1 MDRKKKGKSKIVP
14 SEESDS
20 LQGLSNPG
28 FEMSSKGGA
37 NNLSTSAKFRELS
50 REVTEKSNALHVIS
64 NVKQAASKWS
74 NYIARKR
81 IRKPNN
87 PNDTIEIEHGELPK
101 RKLVKSQRPQGDEDE
116 TEKPKTSGIGL
127 DDIHNEYAT
136 PGSETIRSV
145 SKGHKEQMMSIAS
158 NRALIQYFAKLGQSQ
173 EDEMLNL
180 DFVDH
185 LLKSGADIN
194 CCDKFG
200 QTILH
205 EVARHWHCDV
215 ARFLLEHGANV
226 NQQDKYGRSP
236 LHVAAA
242 VDYPQMANLLIDR
255 GAEKEARTVTED
267 QTPVHY
273 AAKNDAVN
281 SMKALIKNGCLYK
294 MVKDYKGRTPI
305 HVAAELDRSESARVL
320 LELSA
325 PVGVSD
331 NKGQKA
337 ITWMITK
344 MAPVA
349 SEALKQFR
357 TTDRPNRKQYY
368 YLNLLVQDR
377 KLDPGGHTQTP
388 LQVMVQYSQF
398 HLVMQ
403 ESVNR
408 LILVMWNKF
417 GARGAWINL
426 LINFAYICLWSAIG
440 ILVEYDQR
448 HKYIW
453 PDQWWRIVLLL
464 TAIGFTVWQVFEEVR
479 EFSRSKRA
487 HSNWVKWRTKE
498 IEQDME
504 FCHPR
509 WPEEKQFLKSE
520 LTALD
525 KLNPKY
531 FNDAWNIFDWTCYFF
546 LLLSITTHFADIAIH
561 SNLLARWHIRIMCVT
576 IILLWLRLMKNARAF
591 STLGPFVVMLG
602 KMIGDLLKFC
612 FLYLEFYIPYACAF
626 WMIFGGDKQKES
638 DGTLVEVD
646 GFGYPTAMMF
656 TLFRLTLVDEY
667 DYANMKLVD
676 SLMADLLVGTWLALS
691 AILCLNLLI
700 ALLSDTFQRVYDN
713 AQANAVMQRAITI
726 LNIWEGMS
734 KKRRLKFLTFIENE
748 CSPQSDYY
756 DDDLTQAGEEDLKK
770 VTIQIKEQ
778 LDDLQEQWKTKFG
791 GFETSGMFEESG
803 VTTTNISGSIVTN
816 DRFDHE
822 IHILRD
828 SVNQLKLKQEEI
840 ADRSRRDMKAVKI
853 LLQQLLRQDGGGD
866 GDGGGFTELEI
877 RDSRMSGEFGGE
889 EAQPGTSVRKM
900 KKRKKAPKGPYQ
912 HEDLLV
918 PLEDQAAADPRRIR
932 IGGQRA
938 DISTISFPDSETA
951 EHETD
956 LTEC

>member
-1 MDRKKKGKSKIVP
+1 MDRKKKSKSKIVP

-20 LQGLSNPG
+20 LQGISNPG
-28 FEMSSKGGA
+28 FEMSSKGDA
-37 NNLSTSAKFRELS
+37 NNISASAKFRELS

-74 NYIARKR
+74 NYVARKR
-81 IRKPNN
+81 IRKPN
-87 PNDTIEIEHGELPK
+87 TH
-101 RKLVKSQRPQGDEDE
+101 GDEDDN
-116 TEKPKTSGIGL
+116 EKPKTGGIGL
-127 DDIHNEYAT
+127 DDIHNEFAT

-145 SKGHKEQMMSIAS
+145 GKGHKEQMMSIAS
-158 NRALIQYFAKLGQSQ
+158 NRALIQYFAKLGQSS

-185 LLKSGADIN
+185 LLRSGADIN
-194 CCDKFG
+194 CCDKYG

-215 ARFLLEHGANV
+215 ARFLLEHGANI
-226 NQQDKYGRSP
+226 NQKDKYGRSP

-242 VDYPQMANLLIDR
+242 VDYPMMVILLIDR
-255 GAEKEARTVTED
+255 GADKEARTLKEE

-281 SMKALIKNGCLYK
+281 SLKALVKSGCLYK
-294 MVKDYKGRTPI
+294 WVKDYKGRTPI
-305 HVAAELDRSESARVL
+305 HVAAELDRSESARLL
-320 LELSA
+320 LELNA

-331 NKGQKA
+331 NRGQKA

-357 TTDRPNRKQYY
+357 STDRPNRKQYY

-388 LQVMVQYSQF
+388 LQVATSYRQHDLLMSAVF
-398 HLVMQ
+398 TK
-403 ESVNR
+403 
-408 LILVMWNKF
+408 LIETMWMKF
-417 GARGAWINL
+417 GRRGAWINL
-426 LINFAYICLWSAIG
+426 LINFVYICLWSAIG

-453 PDQWWRIVLLL
+453 PTQWWRIVLLL
-464 TAIGFTVWQVFEEVR
+464 TAIGFTVWQVYEEVR
-479 EFSRSKRA
+479 EFFRSKRS

-498 IEQDME
+498 IEEDME

-520 LTALD
+520 LAALD

-546 LLLSITTHFADIAIH
+546 LLLSITTHFADIGIH

-638 DGTLVEVD
+638 DGTLIEVD

-691 AILCLNLLI
+691 AVLCLNLLI

-734 KKRRLKFLTFIENE
+734 KKRRIKFLTFIEE
-748 CSPQSDYY
+748 QCSPQSDYY

-778 LDDLQEQWKTKFG
+778 LDELQEQWKAKFG
-791 GFETSGMFEESG
+791 GFEGGIFEEGAMSS
-803 VTTTNISGSIVTN
+803 TTTKTSGSIVTN

-822 IHILRD
+822 IHLLQD

-853 LLQQLLRQDGGGD
+853 LLQQLLRQDGGGGVD
-866 GDGGGFTELEI
+866 IGGLTELEF
-877 RDSRMSGEFGGE
+877 RDSRMSGDFGSE
-889 EAQPGTSVRKM
+889 QAQSETSVRKM
-900 KKRKKAPKGPYQ
+900 KKRKKPSKGPYQ
-912 HEDLLV
+912 QEGLL
-918 PLEDQAAADPRRIR
+918 LQDDAAADPRRLVMR
-932 IGGQRA
+932 GQRA

-951 EHETD
+951 ERETD